1 MNRRVVVTG
10 MGMVSPLGNDLTT
23 SWDGI
28 VHGRSGIAPIV
39 QIDASKF
46 PTQIAGEIKGF
57 DPMKFVSVKD
67 AKKMDSFIYYGIG
80 AAFMALDDAGLE
92 INEINAERVGAL
104 IGSGI
109 GGVFGIEEQTIKL
122 YEGAHARYLLSMCQ
136 RRSSTCCQDS

>member
-1 MNRRVVVTG
+1 
-10 MGMVSPLGNDLTT
+10 
-23 SWDGI
+23 
-28 VHGRSGIAPIV
+28 
-39 QIDASKF
+39 
-46 PTQIAGEIKGF
+46 
-57 DPMKFVSVKD
+57 
-67 AKKMDSFIYYGIG
+67 MDSFIYYGIG

>member
-10 MGMVSPLGNDLTT
+10 MGIVSPLGNDLIT

-28 VHGRSGIAPIV
+28 VHGRSGIGPIT

-46 PTQIAGEIKGF
+46 STQIAGEIKGF
-57 DPMKFVSVKD
+57 DPMKFVSAKD
-67 AKKMDSFIYYGIG
+67 VKKMDSFIYYGIG

-92 INEINAERVGAL
+92 ITETNAERIGAL

-109 GGVFGIEEQTIKL
+109 GGVFGIEEQAIRL
-122 YEGAHARYLLSMCQ
+122 YEGHARYLRSMCQ